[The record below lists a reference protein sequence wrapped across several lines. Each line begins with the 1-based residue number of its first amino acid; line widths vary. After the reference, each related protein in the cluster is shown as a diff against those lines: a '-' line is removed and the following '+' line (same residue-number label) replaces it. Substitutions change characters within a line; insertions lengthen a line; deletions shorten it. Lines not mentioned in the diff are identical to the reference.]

1 MGNPTTCRNCNSVI
15 TCGCQQRVATD
26 GKQVC
31 NNCITSYE
39 QKLYQNRLNHTSQ
52 NSQQSQ

>member
-31 NNCITSYE
+31 SNCVTQYE
-39 QKLYQNRLNHTSQ
+39 QQLYQIRLQQAAQTSSNQ
-52 NSQQSQ
+52 